1 MSLIESIRAEYVRY
15 MALAEGAIAQ
25 VTDAELVTAAA
36 GGGNSIAVIVQHLAG
51 NFRSRFTDFLT
62 SDGEKPWRQREEEF
76 AAREV
81 SRDQLLAMWQEGW
94 RVLFAALDGL
104 DDGYLARQV
113 TIRGQALSVHEAL
126 HRSLAHAA
134 YHVGQ
139 IVLLAKSFRG
149 ADWKYLSIAPGDSAA
164 YNAAPT
170 RDRPTA
176 HADAITATP
185 SAGDTTAPR

>member
-1 MSLIESIRAEYVRY
+1 MSVIESIRAEYVRY

-25 VTDAELVTAAA
+25 TTDAELVVPAA

-76 AAREV
+76 ATCEV

-104 DDGYLARQV
+104 DDGCLARQV

-149 ADWKYLSIAPGDSAA
+149 ADWKYLSIAPGESAA

-170 RDRPTA
+170 RDKPAA
-176 HADAITATP
+176 HASAITPTP
-185 SAGDTTAPR
+185 SADDTTAPR